1 MFTQAKTHHIYIHT
15 QRTYKRIHVELDG
28 DVGPIYTDHAFHIEI
43 LVIRRVLDI
52 SGLFVGQSSVIAFQ
66 ELLPALVSKNRKGS
80 APATFEYTP
89 SF

>member
-1 MFTQAKTHHIYIHT
+1 MNTNFLMT
-15 QRTYKRIHVELDG
+15 IHVELDG
-28 DVGPIYTDHAFHIEI
+28 YVRPIHTDHAFHIEI

-52 SGLFVGQSSVIAFQ
+52 SGLFVSQSSVIAFQ
-66 ELLPALVSKNRKGS
+66 ELFPALVSQNCKDS